1 MLHRQCPMCLLI
13 RFCRPPRRLSCIWQ
27 RGWAGF
33 PGTSTGL
40 LLMLFLPVLLL
51 SSVFLT
57 VSVASAQGVEED
69 ADQAPAPDLPTYERW
84 LREASGAAR
93 RGDRLSLERI
103 ATDIVA
109 TKRVRLPET
118 VLENEREGE
127 PEGEPGVQTVPVD
140 NSWLRDA
147 LDEPEP
153 DLDAIAS
160 RLGALLDALAR
171 PATAVPGD
179 ARQQLHDILNRPPF
193 ATTETSGEGTG
204 IGTQILNW
212 FLHLLEQLFKPISQA
227 GGGPLNIVG
236 WLIILLVIG
245 VIGWVL
251 ALLLRGMRGSVS
263 DEARRQDDLAA
274 SDPTTSAS
282 ALREARSLAQHND
295 YRTAVR
301 YLYLSSLLWL
311 EEHGH
316 IRRDPALTNREYLER
331 LPPGPLRTRL
341 QPIVETF
348 DRVWY
353 GYSTLDAAAFADY
366 QQHVENL
373 RGVR

>member
-1 MLHRQCPMCLLI
+1 MLHRQCPARLLTQ
-13 RFCRPPRRLSCIWQ
+13 FCRPPRGLSCVWQ

-57 VSVASAQGVEED
+57 IPVARAQGGEQD
-69 ADQAPAPDLPTYERW
+69 ADHAPAPDLPTYERW

-118 VLENEREGE
+118 VWENQ
-127 PEGEPGVQTVPVD
+127 PEGEPDNQTVPVD

-153 DLDAIAS
+153 DLDAIAT

-171 PATAVPGD
+171 RGPGTSVPGD
-179 ARQQLHDILNRPPF
+179 ARQQLRDILSRPPF

-204 IGTQILNW
+204 IGTQILSW
-212 FLHLLEQLFKPISQA
+212 FLHLLEQLFKPIDQA

-263 DEARRQDDLAA
+263 DEARLQDDLAA

-331 LPPGPLRTRL
+331 LPPGPLRARL

-353 GYSTLDAAAFADY
+353 GYSTLDAASFADY
-366 QQHVENL
+366 QQHVEDL

>member
-1 MLHRQCPMCLLI
+1 MLHRQCPTRLLTQ
-13 RFCRPPRRLSCIWQ
+13 FCRPPRGLSCVWQ
-27 RGWAGF
+27 RGRVGF
-33 PGTSTGL
+33 PGTSTAFLFIL
-40 LLMLFLPVLLL
+40 LLPVLLL
-51 SSVFLT
+51 SSLFL
-57 VSVASAQGVEED
+57 SDPVASAQGIDQD
-69 ADQAPAPDLPTYERW
+69 ADHAPAPDLPTYERW

-93 RGDRLSLERI
+93 RGDWLSLERI

-118 VLENEREGE
+118 VLENEPAGE
-127 PEGEPGVQTVPVD
+127 PDTQTVPVD

-147 LDEPEP
+147 LDAPEP
-153 DLDAIAS
+153 DLDAIAA

-171 PATAVPGD
+171 PDTAVPGD
-179 ARQQLHDILNRPPF
+179 ARQQLRDILSRPPF

-212 FLHLLEQLFKPISQA
+212 FLHLLEQLFKPIGQA

-263 DEARRQDDLAA
+263 DEARLQDDLAA

-331 LPPGPLRTRL
+331 LPPNELRSRL

-366 QQHVENL
+366 QQQVEHL
-373 RGVR
+373 RSVR